1 MAHNHVCWLLLLT
14 ESITCFFIYELIVM
28 LLGFLLIVLLFEFE
42 FCLSKSLLLIL
53 TLEEPSRNGYRLL
66 TFAQALIFVFIIF
79 NRNPAERLK
88 TYKTLLL
95 VFTIHLRAPDWVE
108 RMCHVPLPLL
118 YKGAVCFSQVEVR
131 NYCISSVKT
140 WAHKWI
146 NESDEWNKRRL
157 QTQKHHLSGGASKS
171 SCSDWPV
178 CFITLIIF
186 PQDLKT
192 WGFSTRRER
201 RGKQRF
207 GLF

>member
-1 MAHNHVCWLLLLT
+1 MATDFLPLHRL
-14 ESITCFFIYELIVM
+14 SFFL
-28 LLGFLLIVLLFEFE
+28 
-42 FCLSKSLLLIL
+42 
-53 TLEEPSRNGYRLL
+53 
-66 TFAQALIFVFIIF
+66 FIIL

-157 QTQKHHLSGGASKS
+157 QTRKHHPSGGASKS